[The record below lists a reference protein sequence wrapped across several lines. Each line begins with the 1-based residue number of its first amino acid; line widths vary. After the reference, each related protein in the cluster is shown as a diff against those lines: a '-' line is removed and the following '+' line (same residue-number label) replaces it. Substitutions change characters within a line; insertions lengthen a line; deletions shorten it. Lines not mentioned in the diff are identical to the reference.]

1 MFQRTASLYFKE
13 AMSTMPTYAHETNL
27 HFIPLDVLGKQMTA
41 RAVVCVKSLQIVLA
55 NRQAI
60 LEFL

>member
-55 NRQAI
+55 N
-60 LEFL
+60 